1 MKTHISY
8 LFILIIFINCKN
20 EEKATIVT
28 ESKQVVNTVSEQ
40 ETTGITQDKTI
51 DVSCFDDYFN
61 HFIESFEVAQR
72 ESDNVTR
79 EGVLNC
85 FIVNNQKEFS
95 ELEKELFL
103 TLSDTKDYKEPIRV
117 KKLIYNNN
125 QLAETIFT
133 AYSKGF
139 YDDCIGIKEPNFII
153 QEGNVVYV
161 FFVRAEYYRQVL
173 LKFKEELLKIKK
185 CTNLKVTECR

>member
-1 MKTHISY
+1 MKTHILYIS
-8 LFILIIFINCKN
+8 ILIIFISCKN
-20 EEKATIVT
+20 ENKATIVT
-28 ESKQVVNTVSEQ
+28 ESKQIVNTVSEE
-40 ETTGITQDKTI
+40 ETNITQI
-51 DVSCFDDYFN
+51 NADVSCFDDYFN
-61 HFIESFEVAQR
+61 HFIESFEVVQR

-79 EGVLNC
+79 EGILSC

-95 ELEKELFL
+95 GLEKELFL

-117 KKLIYNNN
+117 KKLIYNSN

-139 YDDCIGIKEPNFII
+139 YDNCIGIKEPNFII
-153 QEGNVVYV
+153 QEDNVVYV
-161 FFVRAEYYRQVL
+161 FFIRAEYYRRVL

-185 CTNLKVTECR
+185 CPNLKITECR